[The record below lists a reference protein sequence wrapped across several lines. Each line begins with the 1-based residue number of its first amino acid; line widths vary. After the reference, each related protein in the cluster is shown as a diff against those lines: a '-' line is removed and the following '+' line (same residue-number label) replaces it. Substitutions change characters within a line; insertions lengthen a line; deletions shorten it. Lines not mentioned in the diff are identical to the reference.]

1 MFLLYTYKYFIIYIE
16 ILRPNLNYNSIFHVL
31 SAVRKLGPTKIKR
44 AVNNRFSL
52 RRSQKTVRRRLT
64 EKTIRHA
71 MEQLD
76 KGKSAVEVAA
86 EVGVTARHIRRLRTE
101 FHTTGS
107 PHIPQRL
114 GRPAQQSSPDDV
126 RMVLDQYKQEP
137 AGVLRTAMAL
147 QKKYDISYMRVY
159 KIMKDNGLVTP
170 STAKSRKRK

>member
-1 MFLLYTYKYFIIYIE
+1 MFLMYTYKYFIIYIE
-16 ILRPNLNYNSIFHVL
+16 LLRLNLNYDSIFHAL
-31 SAVRKLGPTKIKR
+31 SAVRKLGPVKIKR
-44 AVNNRFSL
+44 AVNKRFSL

-64 EKTIRHA
+64 EKAIRNA

-76 KGKSAVEVAA
+76 KGKSATEVAT

-114 GRPAQQSSPDDV
+114 GRPTQQPSSDDI

-170 STAKSRKRK
+170 SAAKSRKRK